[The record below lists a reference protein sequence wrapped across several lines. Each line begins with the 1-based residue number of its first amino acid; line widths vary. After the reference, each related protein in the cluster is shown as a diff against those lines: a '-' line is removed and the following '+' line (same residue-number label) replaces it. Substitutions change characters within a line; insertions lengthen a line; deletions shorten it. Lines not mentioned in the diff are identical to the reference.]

1 MIVSLALI
9 ALGIALLV
17 GGGEALVR
25 GAVGLATIAR
35 LTPAVIGL
43 TVVAAGTS
51 IPELAVSG
59 IAAQQ
64 GKTELAVANVFGS
77 NIFNILAIIGLT
89 ALLRP
94 IQFEGNTVR
103 LEYPVLV
110 IVTLLCLAITQDGSF
125 NRLDAVLCLAIYIG
139 FTAYL
144 VSLVREQ
151 VSASEAQEL
160 KSEVSEK
167 KSGNQPPRLI
177 ISLALVVAGIALLAV
192 GAHATVT
199 GASDLARIF
208 GWSERLIGLTIVSIG
223 TSLPEVVASVMSSL
237 RGRNDIAVGNV
248 IGSNLFNTLVIPGIC
263 AMFAPLAVAPALI
276 TNDGW
281 WMLGAT
287 LVLVPFML
295 TGCRV
300 SRWEGVLLIAIY
312 GVYLSLLIATP
323 APP

>member
-51 IPELAVSG
+51 VPELAVSG
-59 IAAQQ
+59 IAAYQ

-77 NIFNILAIIGLT
+77 NIFNVLVIVGLC
-89 ALLRP
+89 AVVRP
-94 IQFEGNTVR
+94 IAFTGNTVR
-103 LEYPVLV
+103 LEYPVLA

-151 VSASEAQEL
+151 VSASEAKEL
-160 KSEVSEK
+160 KAEVRELET
-167 KSGNQPPRLI
+167 GNKPPRLVF
-177 ISLALVVAGIALLAV
+177 SLALVLAGVVLLAG
-192 GAHATVT
+192 GAQATVT
-199 GASDLARIF
+199 GASDLARMF
-208 GWSERLIGLTIVSIG
+208 GWSERLIGLTIVSAG
-223 TSLPEVVASVMSSL
+223 TGLPEVVASLVSSI
-237 RGRNDIAVGNV
+237 RGRSDLAVGNV
-248 IGSNLFNTLVIPGIC
+248 IGSNLFNTLIIPGVS
-263 AMFAPLAVAPALI
+263 ALFAPLAVAPGLI
-276 TNDGW
+276 ASDGW

-295 TGCRV
+295 TGRRV
-300 SRWEGVLLIAIY
+300 SRLEGAVLLAIY
-312 GVYLSLLIATP
+312 GAYLGLLIATP
-323 APP
+323 E